1 MAGEVKQKY
10 PNNVELE
17 VVYPSQTGNSGNL
30 PGAPNIA
37 VDGEAL
43 GNSITLEDLE
53 AAVVKRIRQEGEL

>member
-17 VVYPSQTGNSGNL
+17 VVYPSQMGNCGDL
-30 PGAPNIA
+30 PAAPNIA
-37 VDGEAL
+37 VDGEVL